1 MQKHLSLTSLAA
13 VALAASVSTSAL
25 AQEGQRQV
33 YQPSASAPTQ
43 TGLYLGVSVGQQSTK
58 LETALETDSGLKYSV
73 LGGFRFN
80 RNLRLEGS
88 ISNTA
93 KVKIDENTTSKISGF
108 DVGALGS
115 VDLAD
120 GVALY
125 GKIGVAHNEM
135 KWNNMPPSATSTSQS
150 STNLLLGT
158 GFIFDISKVGEL
170 RLSFDR
176 VSVGDNKVVSG
187 HSNSLSVATVFKF

>member
-88 ISNTA
+88 VSNTA
-93 KVKIDENTTSKISGF
+93 KVKIDDNTSSKISGF
-108 DVGALGS
+108 DVGVLGS
-115 VDLAD
+115 ADLAD
-120 GVALY
+120 GVAVY

-135 KWNNMPPSATSTSQS
+135 KWNTAPAVGVATSQS

-170 RLSFDR
+170 RLSFEH

-187 HSNSLSVATVFKF
+187 HANALSVATVFKF